1 MPTKRKLPDGRCLP
15 QRKFI
20 LVYFATI
27 SCHDKNYKPKLS
39 KGSCKTSF
47 KKRYSNHTKSFNVP
61 LYKDDTKLSTMQLN
75 PKISWKIKGIYKSYN
90 PTSKC
95 CNLCLTEKLEIIDGP
110 DKNLDQKSSPS
121 VVTKIS
127 IDLKH

>member
-1 MPTKRKLPDGRCLP
+1 MEGACL
-15 QRKFI
+15 KES